1 MYLNRFRRTPSFLLY
16 KNSLKNVSGFLPL
29 KEPLVAKLSETC
41 VHTSRTNVAEKGMT
55 IPNLSE
61 TLRLLLSHSS
71 VFALE
76 KAPLKC

>member
-1 MYLNRFRRTPSFLLY
+1 MVLDALHRFCFIKTASNMFQ
-16 KNSLKNVSGFLPL
+16 VFLPL

-55 IPNLSE
+55 ISNLSE

>member
-1 MYLNRFRRTPSFLLY
+1 MVLDALHRFCFIKTASKMFQ
-16 KNSLKNVSGFLPL
+16 VFLPL

>member
-1 MYLNRFRRTPSFLLY
+1 MVLDALHRFCFIKTASKMFQ
-16 KNSLKNVSGFLPL
+16 VFLPL

-76 KAPLKC
+76 KNP

>member
-1 MYLNRFRRTPSFLLY
+1 MFQ
-16 KNSLKNVSGFLPL
+16 VFLPL

-76 KAPLKC
+76 KTPLKC